1 MKTMNRKALKYLI
14 VLGMGLAISTG
25 DVLAARTIGKIIRL
39 GGEASAQ
46 APDGLLRKL
55 SLNSSV
61 KLNDTITT
69 KAKAKLQ
76 ILFDDGSTIQQGPAS
91 ILVINAYV
99 YNAESAKDNQADF
112 RVKKGLFRMITDKI
126 TRLNPKR
133 FKVHTNYGT
142 IGIRGCDLV
151 FDVLPDQEKVTVI
164 GLHHADSIVID
175 VDVEEGPGGAP
186 VQDRKVITKEG
197 IQVQISA
204 EAGVQVHALD
214 RKALEA
220 ITEALAPDKAEKP
233 PKRQARGQPPDVG
246 VEMSAAVRSS
256 RVNPAALA
264 TFLASMDPP
273 DPVTPEGM
281 SPGPPIARMST
292 PLPPSPPAA
301 PSVAGHPSEA
311 VPEPEAPVLPDPE
324 TPPGPEPES
333 PADPDSGE
341 PDDAPPPGSRVETI
355 EGGGTDWSWG
365 SWARTSAADGDDDDD
380 GNDDSPTTER
390 GTFVSGQT
398 ITGHPY
404 HEIRDGAV
412 QHNLTGVGVAG
423 AAVMAGNQSALLKGS
438 SAINVLV
445 GGGVEPAWDGAF
457 NLSGVEGSLSFRSSG
472 GIDRN
477 GKLNGSI
484 DDYSLHVFG
493 QSRGSPDSSM
503 IKGNLVGPGT
513 GTRPITGAI
522 GEFQFKHANNTKVEG
537 VFGADLN
544 NR

>member
-1 MKTMNRKALKYLI
+1 MKTMNIKALKYLI

-25 DVLAARTIGKIIRL
+25 DVLAARTIGKIISL
-39 GGEASAQ
+39 SGGASAQ
-46 APDGLLRKL
+46 APDGLLRRL

-69 KAKAKLQ
+69 QAKAKLQ

-175 VDVEEGPGGAP
+175 VDVEDGPGGAP

-220 ITEALAPDKAEKP
+220 ITEALAPDKAEKA
-233 PKRQARGQPPDVG
+233 PKKQVRGQPPDRG
-246 VEMSAAVRSS
+246 TEMSAAVRSS

-264 TFLASMDPP
+264 KFIASMDPP
-273 DPVTPEGM
+273 DPFIPGGLT
-281 SPGPPIARMST
+281 PGPAIARMST
-292 PLPPSPPAA
+292 PPPPSPPVA

-311 VPEPEAPVLPDPE
+311 VPAPEAPVVPDPE
-324 TPPGPEPES
+324 TPSGPEPES
-333 PADPDSGE
+333 PADPDTGE
-341 PDDAPPPGSRVETI
+341 PDDAPPPDSKVETI

-365 SWARTSAADGDDDDD
+365 SWESASTADGD
-380 GNDDSPTTER
+380 DDSPTTER

-412 QHNLTGVGVAG
+412 QHNLTGVGLAG
-423 AAVMAGNQSALLKGS
+423 AAVMAGNQSALLKGRS
-438 SAINVLV
+438 TINVLV
-445 GGGVEPAWDGAF
+445 GGGVNPAWDGAF

-472 GIDRN
+472 GFDRN

-493 QSRGSPDSSM
+493 QSQGSPDSSM

>member
-1 MKTMNRKALKYLI
+1 MKALKYLI
-14 VLGMGLAISTG
+14 VLGMGLAIGTG

-39 GGEASAQ
+39 SGEASAQ
-46 APDGLLRKL
+46 AQDGPLRKL
-55 SLNSSV
+55 SLNSPV

-69 KAKAKLQ
+69 NAKGKLQ

-91 ILVINAYV
+91 VMVINAYV

-112 RVKKGLFRMITDKI
+112 KVKKGLFRMITDKI

-133 FKVHTNYGT
+133 FKVHSNYGT

-151 FDVLPDQEKVTVI
+151 FDIQPDQEKVTVI

-175 VDVEEGPGGAP
+175 VDIEKGPGGAP
-186 VQDRKVITKEG
+186 IQDRKVITKEG
-197 IQVQISA
+197 IQVQMSA
-204 EAGVQVHALD
+204 VAGVQVHRID

-220 ITEALAPDKAEKP
+220 MTEALAPDKVEKP
-233 PKRQARGQPPDVG
+233 TKHQVRGQPPDIG

-273 DPVTPEGM
+273 DPVIPEGIRPDPEI
-281 SPGPPIARMST
+281 SLKPP
-292 PLPPSPPAA
+292 PHPPSPEAV
-301 PSVAGHPSEA
+301 PSVARSPSEA
-311 VPEPEAPVLPDPE
+311 APEPEAPPVPDPE
-324 TPPGPEPES
+324 ASPVPDPDS
-333 PADPDSGE
+333 PADPDPGA

-365 SWARTSAADGDDDDD
+365 SWARTSTADDDDD
-380 GNDDSPTTER
+380 EDDDDFPITER
-390 GTFVSGQT
+390 GTFVRGQT
-398 ITGHPY
+398 IIGHPY

-412 QHNLTGVGVAG
+412 QHNLTGNGLAG
-423 AAVMAGNQSALLKGS
+423 AAVMAGNQSTLLKGS
-438 SAINVLV
+438 LALNVLV
-445 GGGVEPAWDGAF
+445 GGGIEPAWDGTF
-457 NLSGVEGSLSFRSSG
+457 NLSGVDGSLSFRSSG

-484 DDYSLHVFG
+484 DDYSLYVFG

-503 IKGNLVGPGT
+503 IKGNLVGSGT

-522 GEFQFKHANNTKVEG
+522 GEFQFRHANNTKVEG